1 MRKPP
6 ASWQRLIAVS
16 MQLVDSDDRT
26 ASVVIETVPPET
38 DYRKVLSIQN
48 AWLNKYH
55 RATAR
60 GLIPFPYRIR
70 RHRADDGSY
79 IIEAALDLSGPIEEA
94 MVLWPDEM

>member
-1 MRKPP
+1 VRKPP

-16 MQLVDSDDRT
+16 MQLVDSHDRT

-55 RATAR
+55 RRQHA
-60 GLIPFPYRIR
+60 G
-70 RHRADDGSY
+70 
-79 IIEAALDLSGPIEEA
+79 
-94 MVLWPDEM
+94 